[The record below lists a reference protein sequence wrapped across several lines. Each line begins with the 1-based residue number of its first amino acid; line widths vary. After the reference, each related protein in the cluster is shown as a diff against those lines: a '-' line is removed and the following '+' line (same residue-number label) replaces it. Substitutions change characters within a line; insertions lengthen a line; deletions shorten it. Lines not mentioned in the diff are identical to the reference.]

1 MHRITVHDV
10 YTWSYLVSC
19 RFSRCC
25 RKSVRLAALMCKRSS
40 NDWVGSS
47 NWGSPIV
54 PTAPPRNNDAMLS
67 LNIDTYVDYVDK

>member
-19 RFSRCC
+19 RF
-25 RKSVRLAALMCKRSS
+25 S